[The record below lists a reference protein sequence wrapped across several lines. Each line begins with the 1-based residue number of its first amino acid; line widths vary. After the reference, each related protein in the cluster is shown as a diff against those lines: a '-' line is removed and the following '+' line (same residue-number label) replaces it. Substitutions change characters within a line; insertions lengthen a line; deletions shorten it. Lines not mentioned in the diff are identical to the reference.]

1 MAVAS
6 IGAPELSPAAFEAAT
21 KCKGYHREFAGL
33 EDTGMANDI
42 PSILHHVS
50 VGTDDPERASA
61 FYDSVMP
68 HLGASRLMSFP
79 FAIAYGKQFPEFW
92 IGKPLDERNATAGNG
107 THVCF
112 IAPSRESVD
121 AFHAAGLQAGGVD
134 EGAPGPRPDYG
145 PGYYGAFLRDPDGHK
160 VEAAIVPGTS

>member
-1 MAVAS
+1 M
-6 IGAPELSPAAFEAAT
+6 
-21 KCKGYHREFAGL
+21 
-33 EDTGMANDI
+33 GMASDI

-50 VGTDDPERASA
+50 VGTDDLERACA

-68 HLGASRLMSFP
+68 PLGASRMMSFL
-79 FAIAYGKQFPEFW
+79 FAVAYGKEFPEFW
-92 IGKPLDERNATAGNG
+92 IAKPLDQGNATAGNG

-112 IAPSRESVD
+112 IAPSREAVD
-121 AFHAAGLQAGGVD
+121 AFHAAGLEAGGVD

-160 VEAAIVPGTS
+160 VEAAIVPGAS